1 MRRISQVDR
10 QHAVE
15 SRRPITE
22 VDARHHGIRLPRI
35 LTIHYVRAM
44 SHTGPVRRIV
54 TGHNASNQSIIV
66 ADGPSARIFD
76 NLGQE
81 GLIFQEIWATTQT
94 PAPIDRDQREVDEDS
109 LVLAPPTNGVRI
121 RVLDIPPDTE
131 DESLDEVFENISAS
145 DEQVESDRHPSFHR
159 TESIDFG
166 IVLSG
171 EIVLLMDEGET
182 TVGPGE
188 IVVQRG
194 TNHGWANRTDQPC
207 RVAFVLIDGVFT
219 DGLG

>member
-1 MRRISQVDR
+1 MNN
-10 QHAVE
+10 
-15 SRRPITE
+15 
-22 VDARHHGIRLPRI
+22 
-35 LTIHYVRAM
+35 
-44 SHTGPVRRIV
+44 TGPVRRVV
-54 TGHNASNQSIIV
+54 TGHNAANESIIV

-81 GLIFQEIWATTQT
+81 GLVFQEIWATTQT
-94 PAPIDRDQREVDEDS
+94 PALVDRDQREVDEAS
-109 LVLAPPTNGVRI
+109 LVLAPPANGVRI
-121 RVLDIPPDTE
+121 RVLDIPPDIA
-131 DESLDEVFENISAS
+131 DESLDEVFDNISATDAKLDS
-145 DEQVESDRHPSFHR
+145 ARHPSFHR
-159 TESIDFG
+159 TETIDFG

-188 IVVQRG
+188 IVIQRG

-207 RVAFVLIDGVFT
+207 RVAFVLIDGVYT

>member
-1 MRRISQVDR
+1 MSQ
-10 QHAVE
+10 
-15 SRRPITE
+15 
-22 VDARHHGIRLPRI
+22 
-35 LTIHYVRAM
+35 
-44 SHTGPVRRIV
+44 TGPVRRIV

-81 GLIFQEIWATTQT
+81 GLVFQEIWATTQT
-94 PAPIDRDQREVDEDS
+94 PAPIDRSQREVAEDS

-131 DESLDEVFENISAS
+131 DESLDEVFENISAT
-145 DEQVESDRHPSFHR
+145 DEKVESDRHPSFHR
-159 TESIDFG
+159 TETIDFG

-188 IVVQRG
+188 IVIQRG

-207 RVAFVLIDGVFT
+207 RIAFVLIDGVFT
-219 DGLG
+219 DGLE

>member
-1 MRRISQVDR
+1 MRRISQIDKR
-10 QHAVE
+10 RAVAG
-15 SRRPITE
+15 RRPITE
-22 VDARHHGIRLPRI
+22 VDARHHGIPLPSI
-35 LTIHYVRAM
+35 QAIHYVRAM
-44 SHTGPVRRIV
+44 SLTGPVRRIV

-66 ADGPSARIFD
+66 ADGPSERIYD
-76 NLGQE
+76 NLGQP
-81 GLIFQEIWATTQT
+81 GLVFQEIWATMQT
-94 PAPIDRDQREVDEDS
+94 PAPIDRDQQRVDEGS
-109 LVLAPPTNGVRI
+109 LVLAPPANGVRI
-121 RVLDIPPDTE
+121 RVLDIPPDTA

-145 DEQVESDRHPSFHR
+145 DEKVESDRHPSFHR
-159 TESIDFG
+159 TETIDFG

-171 EIVLLMDEGET
+171 EIVLLMDDGET

-219 DGLG
+219 EGLG

>member
-1 MRRISQVDR
+1 M
-10 QHAVE
+10 
-15 SRRPITE
+15 
-22 VDARHHGIRLPRI
+22 L
-35 LTIHYVRAM
+35 M
-44 SHTGPVRRIV
+44 SFTGPVRRVV
-54 TGHNASNQSIIV
+54 TGHNESNQSIIV
-66 ADGPSARIFD
+66 ADGPPNGIFD

-81 GLIFQEIWATTQT
+81 GLVFHEIWHTAQT
-94 PAPIDRDQREVDEDS
+94 PAPIDRDQRDADEAN

-121 RVLDIPPDTE
+121 RVLDIPPDSP
-131 DESLDEVFENISAS
+131 DENLDEVFDNIGAS
-145 DEQVESDRHPSFHR
+145 HEKVASDRHPSFHR
-159 TESIDFG
+159 TETIDFG

-207 RVAFVLIDGVFT
+207 RVAFVLVDGTFA
-219 DGLG
+219 DDLK